1 MFVAKTCA
9 GVRDGRL
16 TADSDLDYS
25 FEYDRDKTDNSGL
38 LEYIP
43 TESVKLVPGNASGSI
58 MSPEWVDS
66 LIMVEL
72 RTEVASIGG
81 ALQDSYDLI
90 DFYASV
96 GVNGI
101 WLTPVYEKGENGNGY
116 VNGSMGIITS
126 IDTVDETICVHL
138 DNDTEVEITKEKW
151 EKMKYKQVDDSL
163 EGISCGYIIQYP
175 LRLGYA
181 ITVHKSQGMTLDN
194 IFVDISR
201 AFEIG
206 QIYTA
211 LSRCRSIDG
220 LYLKSVPKEDMVL
233 LSDKI
238 SDFIEKVDENEGVL
252 NPEKISDIGKDMIK
266 KQQDLFNFEEF
277 GL

>member
-1 MFVAKTCA
+1 M
-9 GVRDGRL
+9 
-16 TADSDLDYS
+16 
-25 FEYDRDKTDNSGL
+25 
-38 LEYIP
+38 
-43 TESVKLVPGNASGSI
+43 
-58 MSPEWVDS
+58 
-66 LIMVEL
+66 
-72 RTEVASIGG
+72 
-81 ALQDSYDLI
+81 
-90 DFYASV
+90 
-96 GVNGI
+96 
-101 WLTPVYEKGENGNGY
+101 
-116 VNGSMGIITS
+116 
-126 IDTVDETICVHL
+126 
-138 DNDTEVEITKEKW
+138 
-151 EKMKYKQVDDSL
+151 
-163 EGISCGYIIQYP
+163 
-175 LRLGYA
+175 RLGYA

-238 SDFIEKVDENEGVL
+238 SDFIDKVDENEGVL

-266 KQQDLFNFEEF
+266 KQQDLFNFDEY

>member
-1 MFVAKTCA
+1 
-9 GVRDGRL
+9 
-16 TADSDLDYS
+16 
-25 FEYDRDKTDNSGL
+25 
-38 LEYIP
+38 
-43 TESVKLVPGNASGSI
+43 
-58 MSPEWVDS
+58 
-66 LIMVEL
+66 
-72 RTEVASIGG
+72 
-81 ALQDSYDLI
+81 
-90 DFYASV
+90 
-96 GVNGI
+96 
-101 WLTPVYEKGENGNGY
+101 
-116 VNGSMGIITS
+116 MGIITS
-126 IDTVDETICVHL
+126 IDTIDETIYVHL

-266 KQQDLFNFEEF
+266 KQQDLFNFDEY